1 MNFLPQI
8 SRRTFLAGSASM
20 GAIAAMHP
28 FAVLA
33 QSNQAHLR
41 IMETTDLHV
50 AVFAYDYFADA
61 PNDTMGLARTA
72 SIIEAIRAEAGNA
85 MLVDNGDLIQG
96 NPMGDYYA
104 YERGLNQGDVH
115 PVVAAMNTLGYDAA
129 TLGNHEFNYG
139 LEYLDRA
146 LEGANFPF
154 VSSNVVRG
162 TLAADALSD
171 DTYIAPYTIIE
182 KELVDGA
189 GGTRK
194 VKVGL
199 IGFCPPQIL
208 TWDAAHLEGKVE
220 VRDIVETA
228 QAYVPRMREEGA
240 DIIVALSHSGIAEDQ
255 GKGAENASL
264 QLAAVEGIDVV
275 LTGHHHLV
283 FPGPN
288 YEGLEGVDTVA
299 GTLHGKPAV
308 MPGFWGSHMGLI
320 DLLIEQDADGKW
332 IVVSHTSEARPIYER
347 VDGKVVPLVEDEAGV
362 LAAAQDDHEATLE
375 YVRRAVGETA
385 APLHSYFALVADD
398 PSVQIVSQAQT
409 WYIEQMM
416 KGTEWEGLPILSA
429 AAPFKA
435 GGRGGPD
442 YYTDVPVGPVAIKNV
457 ADLYLYPN
465 TIQAVVITGAEVKNW
480 LERSAGI
487 FNQVEAGAKDAELI
501 NPDFPSYNYDVI
513 DGVTYKIDI
522 SQPSKYSSDGQEEIN
537 PDANRIVD
545 LQFNGQPIN
554 PEQKFVVATNNYRAS
569 GGGSFP
575 GINSDKIVFIGPD
588 TNRDIIIRYIVELGT
603 IDPKADSNWSLAPLA
618 DTTVLFATGPKA
630 ADKVADVTAVSI
642 ESTGDTD
649 ANGFGIYRIAL

>member
-162 TLAADALSD
+162 TLASEALSD

-264 QLAAVEGIDVV
+264 QLAAIEGIDVV

-332 IVVSHTSEARPIYER
+332 VVVSHTSEARPIYER

-362 LAAAQDDHEATLE
+362 LAAAQEDHEATLE

-398 PSVQIVSQAQT
+398 PSVQIVSQAQI

-465 TIQAVVITGAEVKNW
+465 TIQAVVITGADVKNW

-545 LQFNGQPIN
+545 LQFNGQPID
-554 PEQKFVVATNNYRAS
+554 PEQQFVVATNNYRAS
-569 GGGSFP
+569 GGGTFP